1 MRFSR
6 ITCQRG
12 GESHWLRGC
21 EGERRSLHK
30 CTVTKKGPRT
40 LVSLVLRRRGG
51 EETHRC
57 PRASLVNEWQSDS
70 SLQHG
75 ETAAENI
82 PVSSVFFWCYVV
94 AEFPYCSAAAQEALN
109 KSYPQTL
116 GVHAACFLEI
126 ACPSVWKISLPA
138 SSAVLLFFGLNISF
152 TLTAFDTQKM

>member
-1 MRFSR
+1 M
-6 ITCQRG
+6 
-12 GESHWLRGC
+12 
-21 EGERRSLHK
+21 
-30 CTVTKKGPRT
+30 
-40 LVSLVLRRRGG
+40 
-51 EETHRC
+51 
-57 PRASLVNEWQSDS
+57 
-70 SLQHG
+70 
-75 ETAAENI
+75 
-82 PVSSVFFWCYVV
+82 SSVFFWCYVV